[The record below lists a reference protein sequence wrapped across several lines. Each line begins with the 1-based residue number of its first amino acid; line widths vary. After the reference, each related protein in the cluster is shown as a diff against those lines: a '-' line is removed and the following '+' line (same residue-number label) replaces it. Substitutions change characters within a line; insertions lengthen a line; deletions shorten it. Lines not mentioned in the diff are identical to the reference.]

1 MTLRRGQTGDV
12 SALTRIHRTA
22 FEHPWSESDFA
33 AYLASDLVW
42 VSGEPIAG
50 FLLIRAVGDEAE
62 ILTLAVDSAHRRAGH
77 AAALLDAAKQ
87 DLAKTDV
94 SRLFLEVAADNFPA
108 LALYERQGFLPIGVR
123 KGYYR
128 RDVGPNMDAKLLS
141 YALRAEH

>member
-1 MTLRRGQTGDV
+1 MTLRRGQLGDV
-12 SALTRIHRTA
+12 SALAKIHRAA
-22 FEHPWSESDFA
+22 FDHPWSESDFS
-33 AYLASDLVW
+33 AYLASEFVW

-62 ILTLAVDSAHRRAGH
+62 ILTLAVDPAHRRAGH

-94 SRLFLEVAADNFPA
+94 SRLFLEVAADNLPA
-108 LALYERQGFLPIGVR
+108 LALYGRQGFLPIGVR

-128 RDVGPNMDAKLLS
+128 RDTGPNMDAKLFS
-141 YALRAEH
+141 CALPAAH

>member
-1 MTLRRGQTGDV
+1 MTLRRGQVGDV
-12 SALTRIHRTA
+12 SALAKIHRAA
-22 FEHPWSESDFA
+22 FDHPWSESDFS
-33 AYLASDLVW
+33 AYLASDFVW

-62 ILTLAVDSAHRRAGH
+62 ILTLAVDPAHRRAGH

-94 SRLFLEVAADNFPA
+94 SRLFLEVAADNLPA
-108 LALYERQGFLPIGVR
+108 IALYERLGFLPIGVR

-128 RDVGPNMDAKLLS
+128 RDTGPSMDAKLFS
-141 YALRAEH
+141 CALPAAH

>member
-1 MTLRRGQTGDV
+1 MTLRRGEVGDM
-12 SALTRIHRTA
+12 SALARIHRAA
-22 FEHPWSESDFA
+22 FDHPWSESDFS

-62 ILTLAVDSAHRRAGH
+62 ILTLAVDPAHRRAGH
-77 AAALLDAAKQ
+77 AAALVDAAKQ
-87 DLAKTDV
+87 DLAKTGV
-94 SRLFLEVAADNFPA
+94 SRLFLEVAADNSPA

-128 RDVGPNMDAKLLS
+128 RDTGPNMDAKLFS
-141 YALRAEH
+141 CALPAAH